1 MVKNKMRKLSLIA
14 IIVLAILLP
23 SFLRLHIL
31 TMDVLAADKLPNFSE
46 SSEFNEKVDPMNMG
60 MAENKS
66 FSCCQDSSSQNN
78 NRSFNY
84 PDISVSSCCLGDET
98 QSIVFSRAYQI
109 NDTIISP
116 VLGEAFN
123 IKNILNNSYF
133 LELIIPPPQIS
144 FLSTIVKKE

>member
-1 MVKNKMRKLSLIA
+1 MRKLSLVA
-14 IIVLAILLP
+14 IIILAILLP

-31 TMDVLAADKLPNFSE
+31 TMDALAADKLPNFSE

-66 FSCCQDSSSQNN
+66 FSCCQNCNSQNN
-78 NRSFNY
+78 SRSFNS
-84 PDISVSSCCLGDET
+84 PDISVSSCCSGDET
-98 QSIVFSRAYQI
+98 QSIVFSRADQL
-109 NDTIISP
+109 NNIITSP
-116 VLGEAFN
+116 VLGETFN
-123 IKNILNNSYF
+123 IKNILNNSNF